1 MKDKEITKCIRCE
14 NKKKK
19 QHMKHQ
25 YEIMLNSTS
34 FLGSALLH
42 EERGDEP
49 LRAGAGGHDQW
60 GDEEWFKTQ
69 NIKLLLQVE
78 KKGVIYFDDVCKLI
92 LRKFRED
99 DEEEFIKIMFKVNVS
114 ICHLK
119 SKYFLGGHHLYVCV
133 CVSVLN
139 IVKLGTPS
147 IPR

>member
-1 MKDKEITKCIRCE
+1 
-14 NKKKK
+14 
-19 QHMKHQ
+19 MKHQ

-99 DEEEFIKIMFKVNVS
+99 DEEEFIKIMFKVS
-114 ICHLK
+114 IIYQVITNQADYLSWPAWHK
-119 SKYFLGGHHLYVCV
+119 SEDYQTCIIMLMNFYVRIT
-133 CVSVLN
+133 N
-139 IVKLGTPS
+139 Q
-147 IPR
+147 